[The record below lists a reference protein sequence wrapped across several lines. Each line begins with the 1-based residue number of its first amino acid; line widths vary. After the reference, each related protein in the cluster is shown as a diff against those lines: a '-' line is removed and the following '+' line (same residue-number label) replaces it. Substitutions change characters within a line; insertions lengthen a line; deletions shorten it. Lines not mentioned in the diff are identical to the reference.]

1 MSSTQLFAVSSSD
14 LPSSKIF
21 SHRIAQL
28 DDLAA
33 IVAIY
38 NSTIA
43 SRMVTADTEEISVE
57 SRLNWFHEH
66 TPEKRPLWVVEN
78 EQAEIVGWLSFS
90 NFYGRPAYSGTAEL
104 SIYLHESMRRQGL
117 GRYFLEQAIAF
128 APQIKVHT
136 LLGFIFG
143 HNVPS
148 MNLFASFNFEIW
160 ANMPRVATLDGV
172 ERDLIIFGKRVD
184 SSTE

>member
-1 MSSTQLFAVSSSD
+1 MNTQQQVFT
-14 LPSSKIF
+14 
-21 SHRIAQL
+21 HRIARIE
-28 DDLAA
+28 DLPA

-57 SRLNWFHEH
+57 SRVKWFHDH
-66 TPEKRPLWVVEN
+66 QPETRPLWVVES
-78 EQAEIVGWLSFS
+78 EQGEIQGWLSFS

-104 SIYLHESMRRQGL
+104 SIYLHENMRHKGL
-117 GRYFLEQAIAF
+117 GRYLLTQAIAH
-128 APQIKVHT
+128 APKIGVHT
-136 LLGFIFG
+136 VLGFIFG

-160 ANMPRVATLDGV
+160 ATLPRVANLDGI

-184 SSTE
+184 

>member
-1 MSSTQLFAVSSSD
+1 MASNTLSTFT
-14 LPSSKIF
+14 
-21 SHRIAQL
+21 HRLAQL
-28 DDLAA
+28 EDLNA

-43 SRMVTADTEEISVE
+43 SRMVTADTEEISVA
-57 SRLNWFHEH
+57 SRLNWFHDH
-66 TPEKRPLWVVEN
+66 TPEKRPLWVVEG
-78 EQAEIVGWLSFS
+78 EGGQIIGWLSFS

-104 SIYLHESMRRQGL
+104 SIYLHESTRRQGL
-117 GRYFLEQAIAF
+117 GRYLLEQAILF
-128 APQIKVHT
+128 APQIQVHT

-160 ANMPRVATLDGV
+160 ANMPRVANLDGI
-172 ERDLIIFGKRVD
+172 ERDLIIFGKRID
-184 SSTE
+184 GT